1 MHSGHCPECTSSCHF
16 GSLYH
21 GRISSHAALGLAPL
35 GFHKLSHFV
44 MMELVIGIAI
54 HGQVGVVPVRAQ
66 IGLIHYT
73 FEGNGCYLK
82 GFPNAVW
89 GGY

>member
-1 MHSGHCPECTSSCHF
+1 
-16 GSLYH
+16 
-21 GRISSHAALGLAPL
+21 
-35 GFHKLSHFV
+35 

-66 IGLIHYT
+66 IELIHYT

-89 GGY
+89 GGYQGWRR